1 MIRMK
6 NDRIEQVLPREEST
20 PEKSIPCAVRGN
32 LHGEA

>member
-6 NDRIEQVLPREEST
+6 YHRIEQVLPREEST
-20 PEKSIPCAVRGN
+20 PEKSIPCAMRGD